1 MAFLLLIRVNV
12 DTLATRPRGLYRDT
26 RTAYSHYSII
36 SNKKNNKN
44 MLVNIIWRNR
54 PIFYDKYHKNSPYIS
69 VLLYS
74 KNCLK
79 NKHH

>member
-1 MAFLLLIRVNV
+1 
-12 DTLATRPRGLYRDT
+12 
-26 RTAYSHYSII
+26 
-36 SNKKNNKN
+36 

-79 NKHH
+79 NKHHIVKKDNITDWEKLVMKAGDNNTFQSINYE